1 MKTISVRAVQGGW
14 SVASDISACP
24 LSFLSGAAAER
35 QAYQLALLHE
45 RCGDAAQVLIHD
57 RSGVLVGSQVG
68 PGRKHRPP
76 FPL

>member
-1 MKTISVRAVQGGW
+1 MKTISVRPVQGGW
-14 SVASDISACP
+14 SVVSDLSACP

-45 RCGDAAQVLIHD
+45 QCGDTAHVLIHD
-57 RSGVLVGSQVG
+57 RRGVLVGSQVG
-68 PGRKHRPP
+68 PGRKHSPP